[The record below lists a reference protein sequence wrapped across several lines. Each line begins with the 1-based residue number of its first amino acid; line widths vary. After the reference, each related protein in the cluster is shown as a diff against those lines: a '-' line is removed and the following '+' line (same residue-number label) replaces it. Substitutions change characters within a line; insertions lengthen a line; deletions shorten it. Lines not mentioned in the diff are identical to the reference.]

1 VRECESNWWA
11 ARRPRVSG
19 CVEVLQV
26 EVGGS
31 VFNLIGFVVSSLKF
45 GVQGF
50 GSWFWVWGL
59 RFGVWYLPELLHDA
73 QVFPR
78 LRIVPLNL
86 GRGLQGSI
94 ELVKP
99 QAVQGAEGEAARY
112 ACRGRAIACESYF
125 LVPQKS
131 SQAGLSFWP
140 ARQVRDLSQPLG

>member
-1 VRECESNWWA
+1 MPKALRRE
-11 ARRPRVSG
+11 RSG
-19 CVEVLQV
+19 WRLYELCWETTELQ
-26 EVGGS
+26 S
-31 VFNLIGFVVSSLKF
+31 QNL
-45 GVQGF
+45 
-50 GSWFWVWGL
+50 
-59 RFGVWYLPELLHDA
+59 
-73 QVFPR
+73 
-78 LRIVPLNL
+78 
-86 GRGLQGSI
+86 I

>member
-50 GSWFWVWGL
+50 GPWFWVWGL
-59 RFGVWYLPELLHDA
+59 RFGVWYLPELLHDE

-86 GRGLQGSI
+86 GRGLQGS
-94 ELVKP
+94 ELRV
-99 QAVQGAEGEAARY
+99 EGSGTA
-112 ACRGRAIACESYF
+112 
-125 LVPQKS
+125 S
-131 SQAGLSFWP
+131 SVEGKDENIPWED
-140 ARQVRDLSQPLG
+140 VTTPL